1 MTSQDQSQW
10 PSIPQPGTSLADW
23 QTYVDELVR
32 ARGWDKA
39 SDLETFLLFTEE
51 VGELAKAYRRHRNL
65 FTEHSK
71 ATESSQ
77 SKEELASELADV
89 LSYVFDL
96 ARRLDID
103 LEEAAIRK
111 EEINRG
117 RHWD

>member
-77 SKEELASELADV
+77 SKEGTTT
-89 LSYVFDL
+89 SYRI
-96 ARRLDID
+96 ARRPARYLDPNN
-103 LEEAAIRK
+103 ENRK
-111 EEINRG
+111 QMIAEQR
-117 RHWD
+117 

>member
-1 MTSQDQSQW
+1 MTSADQSQW

-23 QTYVDELVR
+23 QTYVDELVK

-39 SDLETFLLFTEE
+39 TDLETFLLFTEE
-51 VGELAKAYRRHRNL
+51 VGELAKAYRRHRKL
-65 FTEHSK
+65 FTEPGK
-71 ATESSQ
+71 AAESSETKQ
-77 SKEELASELADV
+77 ELASELADV

-96 ARRLDID
+96 ARRLEID